1 MKKIPEPLNADSK
14 RSGWLQF
21 FRSWIIKLLSFPFM
35 PRPATLQIVNKQRQ
49 YTQNI
54 CKSQIEEDWNLQ
66 SEVINNQQ
74 EHPWN
79 GKEFL
84 KLAYPMFNQNGN
96 RPFNSIRKPKTFKQ
110 NLHDNTKIKALRKAS
125 FNIPES
131 ILQDSSN

>member
-1 MKKIPEPLNADSK
+1 
-14 RSGWLQF
+14 
-21 FRSWIIKLLSFPFM
+21 M

-84 KLAYPMFNQNGN
+84 KLAYPMFSQNGN
-96 RPFNSIRKPKTFKQ
+96 WPFNSIRKPKTFKKKPPWQ
-110 NLHDNTKIKALRKAS
+110 HKNKSIKKS
-125 FNIPES
+125 FF
-131 ILQDSSN
+131 